1 MQHVWRVSLENYLEV
16 SYAYYNMMCISKKVE
31 LQRISRRY
39 FMQTPSTHPS
49 SICTFTH
56 LSIQSY
62 VHVCM
67 HPSLIPTIIP
77 LPLHSYMIPSIYPST
92 YPIRPHT
99 HPCVCLHLYIHI
111 YVHTSFHPPSIFL
124 SSHPPITDPHMHTLL
139 HSVRKVSVIQSV
151 LVLIVWDEL
160 ESALFSFPENLGI
173 LCNRPSAGTDLAS
186 ENFDS
191 MWAILW
197 LHSLLFPW
205 LHEYRKCPLNGTN
218 EKEEASECISE
229 LSWQP
234 SVGPETNIAIL
245 YTFFIIRDK
254 THSWMIQ

>member
-1 MQHVWRVSLENYLEV
+1 MSIYACIHPLFQPSYLYPYTHIWFHP
-16 SYAYYNMMCISKKVE
+16 STR
-31 LQRISRRY
+31 LP
-39 FMQTPSTHPS
+39 TPSVHIPIHVFVSTCTYIYTCTHPS
-49 SICTFTH
+49 IHHPSFYPAIH
-56 LSIQSY
+56 LS
-62 VHVCM
+62 
-67 HPSLIPTIIP
+67 
-77 LPLHSYMIPSIYPST
+77 
-92 YPIRPHT
+92 
-99 HPCVCLHLYIHI
+99 
-111 YVHTSFHPPSIFL
+111 
-124 SSHPPITDPHMHTLL
+124 ITDPHMHTLL

-160 ESALFSFPENLGI
+160 ESALFSFPKNLGI